1 MMFSKLKAVLL
12 QVSFISLRIIFFFM
26 KSYNFKVIISTP
38 IKRYSSKKA
47 SSVVVDDVIQQV
59 QQLNTNDQQCKH
71 RGKLVG

>member
-1 MMFSKLKAVLL
+1 
-12 QVSFISLRIIFFFM
+12 M

-47 SSVVVDDVIQQV
+47 SSVVDDVIQQL

-71 RGKLVG
+71 RGKLVGEERLASK